1 MEQLTAELDTL
12 NKEKDALEA
21 LFNSGETISDI
32 AEKSRRYT
40 ELKEII
46 DEKEFR
52 WLELS
57 EKM

>member
-1 MEQLTAELDTL
+1 MAWLSDIEIAQ
-12 NKEKDALEA
+12 NCVMRP
-21 LFNSGETISDI
+21 ISDI